1 MSTAIIQHRYH
12 LRSNVKLLKQPKM
25 IVEEQ
30 PIKISIWIY
39 LLNLISYLFE
49 ICTPKVYKNILKRQ
63 SEQDAHDRQQEQE
76 QEDKDK
82 EDKDKE
88 DEDKEDE
95 DKEDE
100 DEDKEDEDKEDEVVE
115 QMELL
120 SHTNICGLVSLIK
133 TYIDGYDTPIK
144 QQNL

>member
-76 QEDKDK
+76 EEEEDEDK
-82 EDKDKE
+82 EDKDKK
-88 DEDKEDE
+88 DEDKED
-95 DKEDE
+95 D
-100 DEDKEDEDKEDEVVE
+100 DKEDEDKEDEVVE

>member
-12 LRSNVKLLKQPKM
+12 LRSNVKLLKQPKL

-76 QEDKDK
+76 EEEEHEHK
-82 EDKDKE
+82 EDKDKK
-88 DEDKEDE
+88 DEDKED
-95 DKEDE
+95 D
-100 DEDKEDEDKEDEVVE
+100 DKEDEDKEDEVVE

>member
-12 LRSNVKLLKQPKM
+12 LRSNVKLLKQPKL

-76 QEDKDK
+76 EEEDDEDK
-82 EDKDKE
+82 EDKDKK
-88 DEDKEDE
+88 DEDKED
-95 DKEDE
+95 D
-100 DEDKEDEDKEDEVVE
+100 DKEDEDKEDEVVE

>member
-1 MSTAIIQHRYH
+1 MSTAIIQHRYQ
-12 LRSNVKLLKQPKM
+12 LRSNVKLLKQPKL

-76 QEDKDK
+76 EEEEDEDK
-82 EDKDKE
+82 EDKDKK
-88 DEDKEDE
+88 DEDKED
-95 DKEDE
+95 D
-100 DEDKEDEDKEDEVVE
+100 DKEDEDKEDEVVE

>member
-12 LRSNVKLLKQPKM
+12 LRSNVKLLKQPKL

-76 QEDKDK
+76 EEEEDEDK
-82 EDKDKE
+82 EDKDKK
-88 DEDKEDE
+88 DEDKED
-95 DKEDE
+95 D
-100 DEDKEDEDKEDEVVE
+100 DKEDEDKEDEVVE

>member
-12 LRSNVKLLKQPKM
+12 LRSNVKLLKQPKL

-76 QEDKDK
+76 QEDEDK
-82 EDKDKE
+82 EDEDTEDEDKE

-100 DEDKEDEDKEDEVVE
+100 VIE

>member
-12 LRSNVKLLKQPKM
+12 LRSNVKLLKQPKL

-76 QEDKDK
+76 EEEEDEDK
-82 EDKDKE
+82 EDKDKK
-88 DEDKEDE
+88 DEDKED
-95 DKEDE
+95 D
-100 DEDKEDEDKEDEVVE
+100 DKEDEDKEDEVVE

-120 SHTNICGLVSLIK
+120 SHTYICGLVSLIK